1 MMALDIC
8 NASQAFYV
16 EGAGES
22 LESLSLDDY
31 PGENVTDCAAMA
43 QKYITIMQGGYALP
57 VKTGSKVFSKFTK
70 TSSE

>member
-8 NASQAFYV
+8 NDYQAFYI
-16 EGAGES
+16 EWAGES

-43 QKYITIMQGGYALP
+43 QNYIKIMQGGYARP
-57 VKTGSKVFSKFTK
+57 VKMRS
-70 TSSE
+70 